1 MRRDSVALKSRN
13 ANQGSALYEYEAAN
27 MLFWQLSKDEGNKD
41 CKSEEVMI
49 KGWSEVF
56 ENGKGR
62 ALINMG
68 GKSTKDKSD
77 LV

>member
-1 MRRDSVALKSRN
+1 
-13 ANQGSALYEYEAAN
+13 
-27 MLFWQLSKDEGNKD
+27 
-41 CKSEEVMI
+41 MI

-77 LV
+77 LVYMGNGL

>member
-1 MRRDSVALKSRN
+1 
-13 ANQGSALYEYEAAN
+13 
-27 MLFWQLSKDEGNKD
+27 
-41 CKSEEVMI
+41 MI

-77 LV
+77 LVQMGNGLQRKLRRIIICMLIFKGQEMILFEE

>member
-1 MRRDSVALKSRN
+1 
-13 ANQGSALYEYEAAN
+13 
-27 MLFWQLSKDEGNKD
+27 
-41 CKSEEVMI
+41 MI

-62 ALINMG
+62 ALINML

>member
-1 MRRDSVALKSRN
+1 MT
-13 ANQGSALYEYEAAN
+13 
-27 MLFWQLSKDEGNKD
+27 EGWN
-41 CKSEEVMI
+41 
-49 KGWSEVF
+49 EVF

-62 ALINMG
+62 ALINIG